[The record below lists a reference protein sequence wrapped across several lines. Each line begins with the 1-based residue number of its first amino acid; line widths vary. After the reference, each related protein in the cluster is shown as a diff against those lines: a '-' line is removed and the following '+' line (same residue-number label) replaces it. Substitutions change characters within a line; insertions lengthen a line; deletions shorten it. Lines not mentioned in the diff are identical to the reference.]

1 MIASQDALIGR
12 KVDQFRLD
20 EYLAQGAMGLVFKA
34 RDTTLDRTVAIKLIS
49 KKHDLTVAMAE
60 ARRRLI
66 QEAQA
71 AGRLTHP
78 NIVTIYSYGDTE
90 EFQYIC
96 MEYVVGRTLAEVL
109 RECTVLDIEEALSI
123 FEQILQALDAA
134 SHEGIVHRDIK
145 PANII
150 ITPEGK
156 VKVMD
161 FGIAKLPSLSMTTTG
176 TVLGTP
182 YYMSPE
188 QISGQKVDT
197 RSDIFSVGAV
207 LYQALTGTR
216 PFEGESTVALV
227 YKIIQ
232 SEPVPANI
240 LNVRTSASVANVIN
254 KALAK
259 DPCQRFQ
266 TPAEMLLA
274 LKSAVVN
281 REAASPGV
289 AETTILQ
296 SSLDAT
302 IISNLQSNLQVKPA
316 VVPVQKTGTKKNQ
329 SMPDSNSP
337 PIQVYPITPPTSSK
351 AGDEKVAVKALGQH
365 LQEIQSPANAR
376 KKTDYRIIAA
386 IAVLIVIVATGLLVS
401 KFFLGG
407 ITQGRQDAASTN
419 QQDAGATDKPNSA
432 DTNISQQ
439 IQGNVFSP
447 TPPDKGQTQPPVVA
461 PIGTI
466 SSQSNVAPVL
476 STPGYSR
483 TADPEVSSQQ
493 SVTSSNRGDISTII
507 NAPSNVSPIPVLP
520 FVPTDVDAISTT
532 QQPAAS
538 IVHIPGSPSLK
549 KTQDVII
556 NLGPTSGQT
565 TVSEPSVAPGG

>member
-1 MIASQDALIGR
+1 MIASQNTLIGI

-49 KKHDLTVAMAE
+49 KKDDLTVEMAE

-109 RECTVLDIEEALSI
+109 RECPVLDIEEALSI

-150 ITPEGK
+150 ITTEGK

-240 LNVRTSASVANVIN
+240 LNVRTSASVANVIK

-259 DPCQRFQ
+259 DPFQRFQ
-266 TPAEMLLA
+266 TPAEMLHA

-281 REAASPGV
+281 REDASPGA
-289 AETTILQ
+289 AEATLLQ
-296 SSLDAT
+296 SCHDAT
-302 IISNLQSNLQVKPA
+302 VISNLQVKPA
-316 VVPVQKTGTKKNQ
+316 VVPVQKKGTKKSQ

-337 PIQVYPITPPTSSK
+337 SIQVYSITPPTSPK
-351 AGDEKVAVKALGQH
+351 AGNEKVAVKAPGPL
-365 LQEIQSPANAR
+365 LQEIQSPVNAR
-376 KKTDYRIIAA
+376 KKTGYRIIAA
-386 IAVLIVIVATGLLVS
+386 IAILIVIVATGVLVS
-401 KFFLGG
+401 KFFFGRV
-407 ITQGRQDAASTN
+407 TQGRQDAASTN

-432 DTNISQQ
+432 DNVSQQ
-439 IQGNVFSP
+439 IQSNVSSP

-466 SSQSNVAPVL
+466 SSQSNVAPAL

-483 TADPEVSSQQ
+483 TADPDSQQ

-520 FVPTDVDAISTT
+520 FVPTDADAISTT
-532 QQPAAS
+532 QPAAS

>member
-1 MIASQDALIGR
+1 MITSQNTLIGI

-49 KKHDLTVAMAE
+49 KKDDLTVEMAE

-109 RECTVLDIEEALSI
+109 RECPVLDIEEALSI

-216 PFEGESTVALV
+216 PFEGESTVALI

-240 LNVRTSASVANVIN
+240 LNVRTSASVANVIK

-266 TPAEMLLA
+266 TPAEMLQA
-274 LKSAVVN
+274 LKFAVVN
-281 REAASPGV
+281 REDASPG
-289 AETTILQ
+289 ATEAKLLQ
-296 SSLDAT
+296 SCHDAT
-302 IISNLQSNLQVKPA
+302 VISNLQVKPA
-316 VVPVQKTGTKKNQ
+316 VVPVQKKGTKKSQ

-337 PIQVYPITPPTSSK
+337 SIQVYSITPPTSPK
-351 AGDEKVAVKALGQH
+351 AGNEKVAVKAPGPL
-365 LQEIQSPANAR
+365 LQEIQSPVNAR
-376 KKTDYRIIAA
+376 KKTGYRIIAA
-386 IAVLIVIVATGLLVS
+386 IAILIVIVATGVLVS
-401 KFFLGG
+401 KFFFGRV
-407 ITQGRQDAASTN
+407 TQGRQDAASTN
-419 QQDAGATDKPNSA
+419 QQDAGATHKPNSA
-432 DTNISQQ
+432 DTNMSQQ

-447 TPPDKGQTQPPVVA
+447 TSPDKGQTQPPVVA

-466 SSQSNVAPVL
+466 SSQSNVAPAL

-483 TADPEVSSQQ
+483 TADPDSQQ

-520 FVPTDVDAISTT
+520 FVPTDADAISTT
-532 QQPAAS
+532 QPAAS

>member
-1 MIASQDALIGR
+1 MITYQDTLIGR

-49 KKHDLTVAMAE
+49 KKDDLTVAMAE

-109 RECTVLDIEEALSI
+109 RECPVLDIEEALSI

-266 TPAEMLLA
+266 TPAEMLQA

-281 REAASPGV
+281 REAASPGA
-289 AETTILQ
+289 AETTLLQ
-296 SSLDAT
+296 PCHDATVISSLK
-302 IISNLQSNLQVKPA
+302 VKPA
-316 VVPVQKTGTKKNQ
+316 VVPVQKTGTKKSQ
-329 SMPDSNSP
+329 SMPDSNSS
-337 PIQVYPITPPTSSK
+337 PIQVYPTTPPTSPK
-351 AGDEKVAVKALGQH
+351 AGDEKVAVKTPGSS

-376 KKTDYRIIAA
+376 KKTGYRIIAA
-386 IAVLIVIVATGLLVS
+386 IAILIVIVATGVLVS
-401 KFFLGG
+401 KFLLGRV
-407 ITQGRQDAASTN
+407 TQSRQDV
-419 QQDAGATDKPNSA
+419 GATDKPNSA
-432 DTNISQQ
+432 DTNMSQQ
-439 IQGNVFSP
+439 MQSNVFSP
-447 TPPDKGQTQPPVVA
+447 TSPDKGQAQPLVVA

-466 SSQSNVAPVL
+466 SSQSNVAPAL

-483 TADPEVSSQQ
+483 TADLKVSSQQ

-532 QQPAAS
+532 QPAAS

-565 TVSEPSVAPGG
+565 TVSEPLVAPGG

>member
-1 MIASQDALIGR
+1 MIAFQDTLIGI

-34 RDTTLDRTVAIKLIS
+34 KDTTLDRTVAIKLIS
-49 KKHDLTVAMAE
+49 KKDDLTVAMAE

-109 RECTVLDIEEALSI
+109 RECPVLDIEEALSI

-240 LNVRTSASVANVIN
+240 LNVRTSASVANVIE

-259 DPCQRFQ
+259 DPWQRFQ
-266 TPAEMLLA
+266 TPAEMLQA

-281 REAASPGV
+281 REAASPGA
-289 AETTILQ
+289 AEATLLQ
-296 SSLDAT
+296 SCHDAT
-302 IISNLQSNLQVKPA
+302 VISSLQVKLA
-316 VVPVQKTGTKKNQ
+316 VVPVQTTGTKKSQ

-337 PIQVYPITPPTSSK
+337 QIQVYPTTSPTSPK
-351 AGDEKVAVKALGQH
+351 AGEEKVAVKAPGPL

-376 KKTDYRIIAA
+376 KKTGYRIIAA
-386 IAVLIVIVATGLLVS
+386 IAILIVIVATGVLVS
-401 KFFLGG
+401 KFFLGRVS
-407 ITQGRQDAASTN
+407 QGRQDAASTN

-432 DTNISQQ
+432 DTNMSQQ
-439 IQGNVFSP
+439 IQSNVFSS
-447 TPPDKGQTQPPVVA
+447 PDKGQTQPPVVA

-466 SSQSNVAPVL
+466 SSQSNVAPAL

-493 SVTSSNRGDISTII
+493 SVTSSNRGDISAII

-532 QQPAAS
+532 QPPAS

>member
-1 MIASQDALIGR
+1 MIAFQDTLIGI

-34 RDTTLDRTVAIKLIS
+34 KDTTLDRTVAIKLIS
-49 KKHDLTVAMAE
+49 KKDDLTVAMAE

-109 RECTVLDIEEALSI
+109 RECPVLDIEEALSI

-240 LNVRTSASVANVIN
+240 LNVRTSASVANVIE

-259 DPCQRFQ
+259 DPWQRFQ
-266 TPAEMLLA
+266 TPAEMLQA

-281 REAASPGV
+281 REAASPGA
-289 AETTILQ
+289 AEATLLQ
-296 SSLDAT
+296 SCHDAT
-302 IISNLQSNLQVKPA
+302 VISSLQVKLA
-316 VVPVQKTGTKKNQ
+316 VVPVQKTGTKKSQ

-337 PIQVYPITPPTSSK
+337 QIQVYPTTSPTSPK
-351 AGDEKVAVKALGQH
+351 AGEEKVAVKAPGPL

-376 KKTDYRIIAA
+376 KKTGYRIIAA
-386 IAVLIVIVATGLLVS
+386 IAILIVIVATGVLVS
-401 KFFLGG
+401 KFFLGRVS
-407 ITQGRQDAASTN
+407 QGRQDAASTN

-432 DTNISQQ
+432 DTNMSQQ
-439 IQGNVFSP
+439 IQSNVFSS
-447 TPPDKGQTQPPVVA
+447 PDKGQTQPPVVA

-466 SSQSNVAPVL
+466 SSQSNVAPAL

-493 SVTSSNRGDISTII
+493 SVTSSNRGDISAII

-532 QQPAAS
+532 QPPAS

>member
-1 MIASQDALIGR
+1 MIAFQDTLIGI

-34 RDTTLDRTVAIKLIS
+34 KDTTLDRTVAIKLIS
-49 KKHDLTVAMAE
+49 KKDDLTVAMAE

-109 RECTVLDIEEALSI
+109 RECPVLDIEEALSI

-240 LNVRTSASVANVIN
+240 LNVRTSASVANVIE

-259 DPCQRFQ
+259 DPWQRFQ
-266 TPAEMLLA
+266 TPAEMLQA

-281 REAASPGV
+281 REAASPGA
-289 AETTILQ
+289 AEATLLQ
-296 SSLDAT
+296 SCHDAT
-302 IISNLQSNLQVKPA
+302 VISSLQVKLA
-316 VVPVQKTGTKKNQ
+316 VVPVQTTGTKKSQ

-337 PIQVYPITPPTSSK
+337 QIQVYPTTSPTSPK
-351 AGDEKVAVKALGQH
+351 AGEEKVAVKAPGPL

-376 KKTDYRIIAA
+376 KKTGYRIIAA
-386 IAVLIVIVATGLLVS
+386 IAILIVIVATGVLVS
-401 KFFLGG
+401 KFFLVRV
-407 ITQGRQDAASTN
+407 TQSQHNAEYTN
-419 QQDAGATDKPNSA
+419 LQDAGATYKLNSA
-432 DTNISQQ
+432 DTNMSQQ
-439 IQGNVFSP
+439 IQSNVFSS
-447 TPPDKGQTQPPVVA
+447 PDKGQTQPPVVA

-466 SSQSNVAPVL
+466 SSQSNVAPAL

-493 SVTSSNRGDISTII
+493 SVTSSNRGDISAII

-532 QQPAAS
+532 QPPAS

>member
-1 MIASQDALIGR
+1 
-12 KVDQFRLD
+12 
-20 EYLAQGAMGLVFKA
+20 
-34 RDTTLDRTVAIKLIS
+34 DTTLDRTVAIKLIS
-49 KKHDLTVAMAE
+49 KKDDLTVAMAE

-109 RECTVLDIEEALSI
+109 RECPVLDIEEALSI

-240 LNVRTSASVANVIN
+240 LNVRTSASVANVIE

-259 DPCQRFQ
+259 DPWQRYQ
-266 TPAEMLLA
+266 TPAEMLQA

-281 REAASPGV
+281 REAASPGA
-289 AETTILQ
+289 AEATLLQ
-296 SSLDAT
+296 SCHDAT
-302 IISNLQSNLQVKPA
+302 VISSLQVKLA
-316 VVPVQKTGTKKNQ
+316 VVPVQKTGTKKSQ

-337 PIQVYPITPPTSSK
+337 QIQVYPTTSPTSPK
-351 AGDEKVAVKALGQH
+351 AGEEKVAVKAPGPL

-376 KKTDYRIIAA
+376 KKTGYRIIAA
-386 IAVLIVIVATGLLVS
+386 IAILIVIVATGVLVS
-401 KFFLGG
+401 KFLLGRV
-407 ITQGRQDAASTN
+407 TQSRQDV
-419 QQDAGATDKPNSA
+419 GATDKPNSA
-432 DTNISQQ
+432 DTNMSQQ
-439 IQGNVFSP
+439 IQSNVFSP
-447 TPPDKGQTQPPVVA
+447 TSPDKGQAQPPVVA

-466 SSQSNVAPVL
+466 SSQSNVTPAL

-483 TADPEVSSQQ
+483 TADPKVSSQQ

-507 NAPSNVSPIPVLP
+507 NAPSNVSPISVLP
-520 FVPTDVDAISTT
+520 FVPTDFDAISTT
-532 QQPAAS
+532 QPAAS

-565 TVSEPSVAPGG
+565 TVSEPLVAPGG

>member
-1 MIASQDALIGR
+1 MIASQDTFIGR

-49 KKHDLTVAMAE
+49 KKDDLTVAMAE

-109 RECTVLDIEEALSI
+109 RECQVLDIEEALTI

-134 SHEGIVHRDIK
+134 CHEGIVHRDIK

-216 PFEGESTVALV
+216 PFEGESTVAL
-227 YKIIQ
+227 I
-232 SEPVPANI
+232 
-240 LNVRTSASVANVIN
+240 
-254 KALAK
+254 
-259 DPCQRFQ
+259 
-266 TPAEMLLA
+266 
-274 LKSAVVN
+274 
-281 REAASPGV
+281 
-289 AETTILQ
+289 
-296 SSLDAT
+296 
-302 IISNLQSNLQVKPA
+302 
-316 VVPVQKTGTKKNQ
+316 
-329 SMPDSNSP
+329 
-337 PIQVYPITPPTSSK
+337 
-351 AGDEKVAVKALGQH
+351 
-365 LQEIQSPANAR
+365 
-376 KKTDYRIIAA
+376 
-386 IAVLIVIVATGLLVS
+386 
-401 KFFLGG
+401 
-407 ITQGRQDAASTN
+407 
-419 QQDAGATDKPNSA
+419 
-432 DTNISQQ
+432 
-439 IQGNVFSP
+439 
-447 TPPDKGQTQPPVVA
+447 
-461 PIGTI
+461 
-466 SSQSNVAPVL
+466 
-476 STPGYSR
+476 
-483 TADPEVSSQQ
+483 
-493 SVTSSNRGDISTII
+493 
-507 NAPSNVSPIPVLP
+507 
-520 FVPTDVDAISTT
+520 
-532 QQPAAS
+532 
-538 IVHIPGSPSLK
+538 
-549 KTQDVII
+549 
-556 NLGPTSGQT
+556 
-565 TVSEPSVAPGG
+565 

>member
-1 MIASQDALIGR
+1 MITSQNTLIGI

-49 KKHDLTVAMAE
+49 KKDDLTVEMAE

-109 RECTVLDIEEALSI
+109 RECPVLDIEEALSI

-150 ITPEGK
+150 ITTEGK

-216 PFEGESTVALV
+216 PFEGESTVALI

-240 LNVRTSASVANVIN
+240 LNVRTSASVANVIK

-266 TPAEMLLA
+266 TPAEMLQA
-274 LKSAVVN
+274 LKFAVVN
-281 REAASPGV
+281 REDASPG
-289 AETTILQ
+289 ATEAKLLQ
-296 SSLDAT
+296 SCHDAT
-302 IISNLQSNLQVKPA
+302 VISNLQVKPA
-316 VVPVQKTGTKKNQ
+316 VVPVQKTGTKKSQ

-337 PIQVYPITPPTSSK
+337 SIQVYSITPPTSPK
-351 AGDEKVAVKALGQH
+351 AGNEKVAVKAPGPL
-365 LQEIQSPANAR
+365 LQEIQSPVNAR
-376 KKTDYRIIAA
+376 KKTGYRIIAA
-386 IAVLIVIVATGLLVS
+386 IAILIVIVATGVLVS
-401 KFFLGG
+401 KFFFGRV
-407 ITQGRQDAASTN
+407 TQGRQDAASTN

-432 DTNISQQ
+432 DNVSQQ
-439 IQGNVFSP
+439 IQSNVSSP

-466 SSQSNVAPVL
+466 SSQSNVAPAL

-483 TADPEVSSQQ
+483 TADPDSQQ

-520 FVPTDVDAISTT
+520 FVPTDADAISTT
-532 QQPAAS
+532 QPAAS

>member
-1 MIASQDALIGR
+1 MITSQNTLIGI

-49 KKHDLTVAMAE
+49 KKDDLTVEMAE

-109 RECTVLDIEEALSI
+109 RECPVLDIEEALSI

-150 ITPEGK
+150 ITTGGK

-216 PFEGESTVALV
+216 PFEGESTVALI

-240 LNVRTSASVANVIN
+240 LNVRTSASVANVIK

-266 TPAEMLLA
+266 TPAEMLQA
-274 LKSAVVN
+274 LKFAVVN
-281 REAASPGV
+281 REDASPG
-289 AETTILQ
+289 ATEATLLQ
-296 SSLDAT
+296 SCHDAT
-302 IISNLQSNLQVKPA
+302 VISNLKVKPA
-316 VVPVQKTGTKKNQ
+316 VVPVQKTGTKKSQ

-337 PIQVYPITPPTSSK
+337 SMQVYPTTPPTSPK
-351 AGDEKVAVKALGQH
+351 AGDEKVAVKAPGPL

-376 KKTDYRIIAA
+376 KKTGYRIIAA
-386 IAVLIVIVATGLLVS
+386 IAILIVIVATGVLVS
-401 KFFLGG
+401 KFFLGRV
-407 ITQGRQDAASTN
+407 TQGRQDAASTN
-419 QQDAGATDKPNSA
+419 QQDAGAKDKPNSA
-432 DTNISQQ
+432 DTNMSQQ

-447 TPPDKGQTQPPVVA
+447 TSPDKGQTQPPVVA

-466 SSQSNVAPVL
+466 SSQSNVAPAL

-483 TADPEVSSQQ
+483 TADPDSQQ

-532 QQPAAS
+532 QPPAS